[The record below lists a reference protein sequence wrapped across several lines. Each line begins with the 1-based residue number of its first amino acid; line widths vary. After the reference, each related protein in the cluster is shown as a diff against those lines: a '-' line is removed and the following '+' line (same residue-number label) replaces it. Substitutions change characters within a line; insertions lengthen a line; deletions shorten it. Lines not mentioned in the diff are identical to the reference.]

1 MKKLQPQLSTFQIIY
16 FMVLG
21 VAFLFVI
28 FYDKLLFHLLI
39 NAQHNQKLDFFFKYF
54 THFGDGLFVILFL
67 FALGFF
73 IKLRYS
79 LIGIIAF
86 LISGICCQLIKNIF
100 AKDLR
105 PASFFNPNV
114 LHFVDGVKIN
124 YMNSFPSGH
133 TATAFAFFIF
143 LSFVDNRK
151 INHFFYAIAAC
162 LVAYSRIYLSQH
174 FLIDV
179 VYGSILGTASFFI
192 AYKLV
197 NKMNYK
203 LLEMQ
208 FEVRLFS
215 KIKSK
220 KSVATSLQTN

>member
-1 MKKLQPQLSTFQIIY
+1 MKNLQPRLTMFMSSYLIIIGLC
-16 FMVLG
+16 ML
-21 VAFLFVI
+21 LVI
-28 FYDKLLFHLLI
+28 FYDKLLLHLLI
-39 NAQHNQKLDFFFKYF
+39 NDLNNGLCDVFFKYF
-54 THFGDGLFVILFL
+54 THVGDGLFAILFL
-67 FALGFF
+67 FGLGFF
-73 IKLRYS
+73 IKLRYTI
-79 LIGIIAF
+79 LGITAF
-86 LISGICCQLIKNIF
+86 IISGIGSQLLKNMF
-100 AKDLR
+100 GSTLR